1 MICTFDGTSFWGCFL
16 CGNCIDYAGGIVY
29 NGGGNFRDDIINQ
42 PIIHILFGEINGK
55 MYSYIT
61 AKISNIPN
69 PQDSL
74 IKYLNDLIHIPRDEF
89 LNPTE
94 QLNVLCR
101 KYLCEDYSYGELLD
115 LSKKHEDN
123 NLFYDAIPLDS
134 EYALYITSDIQVL
147 HILPFSLSATKVM
160 PWYYISEYKASIGN
174 SNGINCKEIFDDF
187 CNLGT
192 LQFYLKYT
200 QNIVLNKKNIKVK
213 MLKKGIYSIN
223 DIVTLYHTDSV
234 YLKDK
239 KTDVLKM
246 FSDRGWS
253 DSELLRDLIN
263 MNMLKYNKKYRAY
276 WGG

>member
-1 MICTFDGTSFWGCFL
+1 
-16 CGNCIDYAGGIVY
+16 
-29 NGGGNFRDDIINQ
+29 
-42 PIIHILFGEINGK
+42 
-55 MYSYIT
+55 
-61 AKISNIPN
+61 
-69 PQDSL
+69 
-74 IKYLNDLIHIPRDEF
+74 
-89 LNPTE
+89 
-94 QLNVLCR
+94 
-101 KYLCEDYSYGELLD
+101 
-115 LSKKHEDN
+115 
-123 NLFYDAIPLDS
+123 
-134 EYALYITSDIQVL
+134 
-147 HILPFSLSATKVM
+147 M